1 MNHHPASFRHL
12 DGPAGRLE
20 ARIDEPAGPLRAVAV
35 VAPPHP
41 ELGGTLHDRVVYHAT
56 QGLTRVGCAVVRFT
70 FRGAG
75 ASEGTFTGGPG
86 EREDFRTVIDVAVAR
101 YPGVPVWAVGYSFG
115 AWIAAEVGAADPR
128 VTQLVAIAPPVSSYD
143 FDAAVQAG
151 KPMYLIHG
159 ERDHLCPVKAVQRL
173 YGMLA
178 EPRELVVVD
187 GADHLFD
194 GHVSE
199 VADTLVDLLAE

>member
-1 MNHHPASFRHL
+1 MTHHPASVRHL

-20 ARIDEPAGPLRAVAV
+20 ARIDEPATPPRAVAI

-56 QGLTRVGCAVVRFT
+56 QGLLRAGCAVVRFT

-86 EREDFRTVIDVAVAR
+86 ERDDFRAAIDVAAAR
-101 YPGVPVWAVGYSFG
+101 YPGLPVWAVGYSFG
-115 AWIAAEVGAADPR
+115 SWIAIDVGAADPR
-128 VTQLVAIAPPVSSYD
+128 VTTLVAIAPPIDGYD
-143 FDAAVQAG
+143 FAAATTAG
-151 KPMYLIHG
+151 KPVFLIHG
-159 ERDHLCPVKAVQRL
+159 EFDHYTSTKAMQRF
-173 YGMLA
+173 YGTLA

-187 GADHLFD
+187 SADHLFD

-199 VADTLVDLLAE
+199 IADTIADLLHA

>member
-1 MNHHPASFRHL
+1 MTTHPASIRHL

-20 ARIDEPAGPLRAVAV
+20 ARIDEPAIPTRAVAV

-56 QGLTRVGCAVVRFT
+56 QGLLRAGCAVVRFT

-86 EREDFRTVIDVAVAR
+86 ERDDFRAAIDVAAAR
-101 YPGVPVWAVGYSFG
+101 YPGLPVWAAGYSFG
-115 AWIAAEVGAADPR
+115 AWIAADVGAVDPR
-128 VTQLVAIAPPVSSYD
+128 VRQLIAIAPPVTSYD
-143 FDAAVQAG
+143 FEAVIAAG
-151 KPMYLIHG
+151 KPVFLIQG
-159 ERDHLCPVKAVQRL
+159 ERDHLAPVKSVQRF
-173 YGMLA
+173 YGTLT
-178 EPRELVVVD
+178 EPRELVIVD

-199 VADTLVDLLAE
+199 VADTIADLLSE

>member
-1 MNHHPASFRHL
+1 MSAHPAGVRQF

-20 ARIDEPAGPLRAVAV
+20 ARIDEPADAPRAVAV
-35 VAPPHP
+35 IAPPHP

-75 ASEGTFTGGPG
+75 SSDGTFTGGPG
-86 EREDFRTVIDVAVAR
+86 ERDDFRTAIDVAAAR
-101 YPGVPVWAVGYSFG
+101 YPGLPVWAVGYSFG
-115 AWIAAEVGAADPR
+115 SWIALDVGAGDPR
-128 VTQLVAIAPPVSSYD
+128 VTHLVAIAPPIDGYD
-143 FDAAVQAG
+143 FAAVATAG
-151 KPMYLIHG
+151 KPVFMIHG
-159 ERDHLCPVKAVQRL
+159 EFDHFTSTKAMQRF
-173 YGMLA
+173 YGTLA
-178 EPRELVVVD
+178 EPRELVIVD

-199 VADTLVDLLAE
+199 IADTIADLLHD

>member
-1 MNHHPASFRHL
+1 MSPHPAGVRHL

-20 ARIDEPAGPLRAVAV
+20 ARIDEPGAPPRAVAV

-56 QGLTRVGCAVVRFT
+56 QGLTRAGSAVVRFT

-75 ASEGTFTGGPG
+75 ASDGTFTGGPG
-86 EREDFRTVIDVAVAR
+86 ERDDFRAVVDAAVTR
-101 YPGVPVWAVGYSFG
+101 YPGLPVWAVGYSFG
-115 AWIAAEVGAADPR
+115 AWIAAEVGAVDPR

-151 KPMYLIHG
+151 KPVFLVHG
-159 ERDHLCPVKAVQRL
+159 ERDHLCPLKAVQRF
-173 YGMLA
+173 YATLA

-199 VADTLVDLLAE
+199 IADTLADLLSP